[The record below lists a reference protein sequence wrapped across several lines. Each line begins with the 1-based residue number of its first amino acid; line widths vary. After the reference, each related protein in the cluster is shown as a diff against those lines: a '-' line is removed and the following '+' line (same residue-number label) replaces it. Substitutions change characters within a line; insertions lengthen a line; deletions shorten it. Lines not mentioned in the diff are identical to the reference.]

1 MMKPYFKAMQAT
13 ILEFREKF
21 DTNDMTIDKTNQ
33 MFHDL
38 SSNILEYFG
47 TADTDTLDTICE
59 HTALTMNEQF
69 EKVVKGNKTDE
80 KAQGVLMVFFLRAA
94 QEIMFREGK
103 IENESLHKL
112 YTIMTAKGY
121 KYPDYISSQKR
132 YALERLPEVLERIE
146 KFK

>member
-1 MMKPYFKAMQAT
+1 MKPYFKEMQAT
-13 ILEFREKF
+13 ILEYREKF
-21 DTNDMTIDKTNQ
+21 DTDYITIDKTNQ

-47 TADTDTLDTICE
+47 SEDADHLDTICE
-59 HTALTMNEQF
+59 HTVLTMQGQF
-69 EKVVKGNKTDE
+69 EKVVKGNQTNE
-80 KAQGVLMVFFLRAA
+80 NAQGILMVFFLRSA
-94 QEIMFREGK
+94 QEIMIKVGE

-132 YALERLPEVLERIE
+132 YALDRLPEVLERIE
-146 KFK
+146 KLK

>member
-1 MMKPYFKAMQAT
+1 MMKPYFKEMQTT
-13 ILEFREKF
+13 ILEYRKKF
-21 DTNDMTIDKTNQ
+21 DENYITIDKTNQ

-47 TADTDTLDTICE
+47 TEDAERLDTICE

-80 KAQGVLMVFFLRAA
+80 KAQGVLMVFFLRSA
-94 QEIMFREGK
+94 QEIKIKVGE

-132 YALERLPEVLERIE
+132 YAIDRLPEVLERIE
-146 KFK
+146 KLK

>member
-1 MMKPYFKAMQAT
+1 MKPYFKAMQAT
-13 ILEFREKF
+13 ILEYREKF
-21 DTNDMTIDKTNQ
+21 DTNYITIDKTNQ

-47 TADTDTLDTICE
+47 TEDADTLDIICE
-59 HTALTMNEQF
+59 HTALTMNEQL
-69 EKVVKGNKTDE
+69 EKVVKGNETNE
-80 KAQGVLMVFFLRAA
+80 KAQGILMVFFLRAA
-94 QEIMFREGK
+94 QEIKIKAGE

-132 YALERLPEVLERIE
+132 YAVDRLPEVLERIE
-146 KFK
+146 KLK

>member
-1 MMKPYFKAMQAT
+1 VKPYFKEMQTT
-13 ILEFREKF
+13 ILEYREKF
-21 DTNDMTIDKTNQ
+21 DTNYITIDKTNQ

-38 SSNILEYFG
+38 SSNILDYFG
-47 TADTDTLDTICE
+47 GDDAEQLDVMCE
-59 HTALTMNEQF
+59 HTVVTMHKQF
-69 EKVVKGNKTDE
+69 EKVVNGSATNE
-80 KAQGVLMVFFLRAA
+80 KAQGILMVFFLRSA

-103 IENESLHKL
+103 IENESLRTLH
-112 YTIMTAKGY
+112 TIMTAKGY

>member
-1 MMKPYFKAMQAT
+1 MKPYFKEMQTT
-13 ILEFREKF
+13 ILEYREKF
-21 DTNDMTIDKTNQ
+21 DTNYITIDKTNQ

-47 TADTDTLDTICE
+47 TEDTDTLDSICE

-94 QEIMFREGK
+94 QEIMIKVGS
-103 IENESLHKL
+103 IENESLRKL
-112 YTIMTAKGY
+112 HTIMTAKGY

-146 KFK
+146 RLK

>member
-1 MMKPYFKAMQAT
+1 MKPYFKELQTT
-13 ILEFREKF
+13 ILEYREKF
-21 DTNDMTIDKTNQ
+21 DTNYITIDKTNQ

-47 TADTDTLDTICE
+47 TEDADLLDSICE

-69 EKVVKGNKTDE
+69 ENVVNGNKTDE
-80 KAQGVLMVFFLRAA
+80 KAQGILMVFFLRSA
-94 QEIMFREGK
+94 QEIKIKAGE

-132 YALERLPEVLERIE
+132 YAVDRLPEVLERIE
-146 KFK
+146 KLK

>member
-1 MMKPYFKAMQAT
+1 MKPYFQEIQAT
-13 ILEFREKF
+13 ILAYREKF
-21 DTNDMTIDKTNQ
+21 DTNYIPIDKTNQ

-47 TADTDTLDTICE
+47 TENANTLDTICE

-69 EKVVKGNKTDE
+69 EKVVKGNETNE
-80 KAQGVLMVFFLRAA
+80 KAQGILMVFFLRSA
-94 QEIMFREGK
+94 QEIKIKAGE

-132 YALERLPEVLERIE
+132 YALDRLPEVLERIE
-146 KFK
+146 KLK

>member
-1 MMKPYFKAMQAT
+1 MMKPYFKEMQTT
-13 ILEFREKF
+13 ILEYREKF
-21 DTNDMTIDKTNQ
+21 DENYITIDKTNQ

-47 TADTDTLDTICE
+47 TEDAELLDTICE

-80 KAQGVLMVFFLRAA
+80 KAQGILMVFFLRSA
-94 QEIMFREGK
+94 QEIKIKVGE

-132 YALERLPEVLERIE
+132 YALDRLPEVLERIE
-146 KFK
+146 KLK